1 MLGKVPFQVP
11 GEQPVAPK
19 DKSPLETIGRILA
32 ACVALSVLFAQ
43 WGQHPWLAAILLL
56 VALLLIVSAFGP
68 GLLRSYRAARA
79 QKHRNKFARAQFPE
93 VLEFVKRFGEFVDSR
108 NGNNLRN
115 VLFSGC
121 GNNQNDFDKL
131 CSQRDYLKEIWP
143 HFFNRLQRTHSQ
155 DEVAFCNAVREFC
168 TLVASY
174 NNGYVLDPLK
184 RIDDKLWPPV
194 GKTTAP
200 ASELVPWLVSL
211 PEHHR
216 TSVKK
221 QIKAFH
227 QRWFR
232 YLDDLE
238 LFLNKIKD
246 SFNCPR
252 MNSDNPS
259 FFDSGKISSSFE
271 RPAPLE

>member
-43 WGQHPWLAAILLL
+43 WGQHPWLAA
-56 VALLLIVSAFGP
+56 
-68 GLLRSYRAARA
+68 
-79 QKHRNKFARAQFPE
+79 E

-184 RIDDKLWPPV
+184 RIDDKLWPPF